1 MAMRNLLPFSLLASL
16 FLLSLPVALAQPAAV
31 ERMKSLQA
39 DAAALPAAIEAGK
52 KAAFFCANCHGDSG
66 TSKLPEVPNL
76 AGQNPEYLLEQMRK
90 FVTGER
96 KDVFMQG
103 LIKVLKD
110 EERVKIALFYAN
122 TPVAPGQADAGELKH
137 GKLMY
142 EKLCVRC
149 HGDKAHGDKK
159 IPRLAGQQTSYLDHT
174 IRRYR
179 DKTGE
184 RLDPLMAIATATL
197 KNEDIKAI
205 SHYLTQ
211 LP

>member
-1 MAMRNLLPFSLLASL
+1 MRNLLRYSFIASL
-16 FLLSLPVALAQPAAV
+16 FALSLPLAIAQPTAV

-39 DAAALPAAIEAGK
+39 DAAALPAVIEAGR
-52 KAAFFCANCHGDSG
+52 KAAFFCANCHGDAG

-76 AGQNPEYLLEQMRK
+76 AGQNPEFLLEQMRK

-96 KDVFMQG
+96 KDAFMQG

-110 EERVKIALFYAN
+110 EDRVNIALFYAN
-122 TPVAPGQADAGELKH
+122 TPVIGGKADAGQLKH

-142 EKLCVRC
+142 DKLCVRC
-149 HGDKAHGDKK
+149 HGDKAHGDKM
-159 IPRLAGQQTSYLDHT
+159 IPRLAGQQTTYLDHS

>member
-1 MAMRNLLPFSLLASL
+1 MCKLLRHSFIAALVAL
-16 FLLSLPVALAQPAAV
+16 FLPVAIAQPTAV
-31 ERMKSLQA
+31 ERMKSVQA
-39 DAAALPAAIEAGK
+39 DTAALPAAVEAGK
-52 KAAFFCANCHGDSG
+52 KAAFFCANCHGDAGS
-66 TSKLPEVPNL
+66 SKLPEVPNL

-90 FVTGER
+90 FVSGER
-96 KDVFMQG
+96 KDAFMQG

-110 EERVKIALFYAN
+110 EERVNIALFYAN
-122 TPVAPGQADAGELKH
+122 TPVVAGRADAGQVKQ
-137 GKLMY
+137 GQQMF

-149 HGDKAHGDKK
+149 HGDKAHGDKM
-159 IPRLAGQQTSYLDHT
+159 IPRLAGQQVTYLEQSV
-174 IRRYR
+174 RRYR

-205 SHYLTQ
+205 ANYLTQ